1 MKTDHELDQAI
12 ARLPGEIQPQQDL
25 WLTLEAR
32 LPERQSRRRLPV
44 SLAAGWSA
52 AAALVVMVVV
62 AWQLLLPSASQAPEL
77 ANTDG
82 PESLPAQYQLAVE
95 YENLKAAQLQNIG
108 PVSPQYGD
116 WKFQIAVWDQAIGQV
131 SEALDYY
138 PDDLELLAQMQ
149 GLYTQ
154 QHNYLQM
161 ISAVDIND
169 YSIGDEL

>member
-1 MKTDHELDQAI
+1 MKTDQELDQAI
-12 ARLPGEIQPQQDL
+12 ARLPGEIQPEQDL

-32 LPERQSRRRLPV
+32 LPERHSRRRLPV
-44 SLAAGWSA
+44 GLAAGWSA

-62 AWQLLLPSASQAPEL
+62 AWQLWLPSTSQVPQL

-82 PESLPAQYQLAVE
+82 PESLPAQYQLALE
-95 YENLKAAQLQNIG
+95 YENLKAVQLQNIG
-108 PVSPQYGD
+108 SVSPDYGN
-116 WKFQIAVWDQAIGQV
+116 WQFQLAVWDQAIGQV

-138 PDDLELLAQMQ
+138 PDDLKLLAQMQ

-161 ISAVDIND
+161 ISAVDMND
-169 YSIGDEL
+169 YSFGDEL